1 MVQNIVDVLALLVA
15 GLMVGNELT
24 VALFLHPTISR
35 LADEVHAPSR
45 NCIRRAFRTRYAF
58 LVCRGPVIVRSR
70 GLASLACGFGR
81 NRIVLGSDA
90 LFAIAIVYTLIFPA
104 PLNRRIATW
113 KTASLPSSWHA
124 DRRRWDLLHWIRMAI
139 LLPALIALIAGV
151 VVSHCG

>member
-35 LADEVHAPSR
+35 LADEVHAPAV
-45 NCIRRAFRTRYAF
+45 IAFA
-58 LVCRGPVIVRSR
+58 
-70 GLASLACGFGR
+70 GLFGR
-81 NRIVLGSDA
+81 VMPFWYAVVLLLSAVEGWLHWRVGSGGTGLFWGA
-90 LFAIAIVYTLIFPA
+90 TLLFAIAIVYTLIFPA

-124 DRRRWDLLHWIRMAI
+124 DRRRWDRLHWIRMAI
-139 LLPALIALIAGV
+139 LLPALIALIVGV